1 MYLKQGLVPD
11 VVLPLRLNSEFPESD
26 ATAPNT
32 VHEWEPLE
40 CTYAA
45 ATAAAVALGAAA
57 AAWTT
62 TCCSAERSVS

>member
-45 ATAAAVALGAAA
+45 AALGAA

-62 TCCSAERSVS
+62 TCCSAEQSVS